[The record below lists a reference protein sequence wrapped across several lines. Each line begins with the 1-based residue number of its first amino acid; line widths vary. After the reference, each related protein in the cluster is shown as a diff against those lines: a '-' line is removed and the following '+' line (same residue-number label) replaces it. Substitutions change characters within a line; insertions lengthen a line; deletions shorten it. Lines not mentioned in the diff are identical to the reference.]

1 MSGHDSSE
9 ETPVSEQTVTRETPH
24 RTRRHGWAAIGEWV
38 VLAVVAVLIA
48 FVVQRFLFQA
58 FYIPSRSMEPTLM
71 VGDRVLV
78 NKLSY
83 RLHDIRRGDLVVFEA
98 PDDQQTPNIED
109 FVKRVIALP
118 GELVE
123 FSDGDVY
130 IDGQLLEEPYL
141 QEEMRGQTQASG
153 GIPNCAAATEEP
165 NVSCTIPAGSV
176 LVLGDNRTQ
185 SKDGRVFGPI
195 PEDAV
200 VGRVFLH
207 VWPPTITWVYLG
219 TLFLALVVAYLALRS
234 LVRRRRRGRARL
246 QDSSDESDEPSS
258 SMTVTMRETRSQ

>member
-1 MSGHDSSE
+1 MTRPSE
-9 ETPVSEQTVTRETPH
+9 SK
-24 RTRRHGWAAIGEWV
+24 RRHGWAAVGEWA

-83 RLHDIRRGDLVVFEA
+83 RIHDIRRGDLVVFEA
-98 PDDQQTPNIED
+98 PESQQTPTIED
-109 FVKRVIALP
+109 FVKRVVALP
-118 GELVE
+118 GETVE
-123 FSDGDVY
+123 FRDGAVY
-130 IDGQLLEEPYL
+130 SDGQLLEEPYL
-141 QEEMRGQTQASG
+141 PEEMVGRTSIERAPPGCDAS
-153 GIPNCAAATEEP
+153 AEEP
-165 NVSCTIPAGSV
+165 FVSCTIPAGSV
-176 LVLGDNRTQ
+176 LVLGDNRAQ

-195 PEDAV
+195 PEDAI

-219 TLFLALVVAYLALRS
+219 ALLLAVVAAYLGLRT
-234 LVRRRRRGRARL
+234 LVRRRRQRGSPRGGDD
-246 QDSSDESDEPSS
+246 QDASNSSA
-258 SMTVTMRETRSQ
+258 MATMRSTRSQ